1 MTPRSQRTNFF
12 MGNKIFHVLA
22 LIMESN
28 HVQMSPGVGLLMRY
42 LAEHEKSEKLH
53 LLTFQGP

>member
-1 MTPRSQRTNFF
+1 